1 MKKQHTFAY
10 LSIIIFIIVYSIF
23 TFEVQFSL
31 DNSSNISNIIV
42 GTTFFFALFIGF
54 FITRQNDRYS
64 SINDQLTSTDGYFS
78 YLYRITGLVPRIQNE
93 IKEIIRDHYTK
104 ITESGNLAY
113 HVVNP
118 SNTLTRITN
127 VLGSITEKEID
138 NPAVDATWGYL
149 FEVIANLQILRKKT
163 LNLYQEKL
171 VPFQWA
177 IVYILAILLV
187 VSFNFVQ
194 SNLLLVSI
202 LKIVFG
208 TAVFI
213 SIILLKQLND
223 LTLFGKS
230 AGMRSVQDTFRIIDE
245 KDMVELKQK

>member
-1 MKKQHTFAY
+1 MKNQQVRAF
-10 LSIIIFIIVYSIF
+10 LSIIIFVIIYSIF
-23 TFEVQFSL
+23 TFKVQFSL

-78 YLYRITGLVPRIQNE
+78 YLYRVTGLVPRIQKE
-93 IKEIIRDHYTK
+93 VREIIREHYTK
-104 ITESGNLAY
+104 ILESGNLAY
-113 HVVNP
+113 HVMNP
-118 SNTLTRITN
+118 SNTLTKITS
-127 VLGSITEKEID
+127 VLAGITEDEI
-138 NPAVDATWGYL
+138 NAPASGAAWGFL
-149 FEVIANLQILRKKT
+149 FEVIADLQLLRKKT

-177 IVYILAILLV
+177 IVYILAVLLV

-194 SNLLLVSI
+194 SALLLVSI

-213 SIILLKQLND
+213 SIILLKQLDD
-223 LTLFGKS
+223 LTLFGKT
-230 AGMRSVQDTFRIIDE
+230 AGMRSVQDTLRIIDE
-245 KDMVELKQK
+245 KDAAEITEK